1 MTFRDYILVMSAGTG
16 AVWVAFAVVLLAID
30 PARSGALGFVLFY
43 ATFGLSVIGTLAIAG
58 TAVRTHF
65 HPEDVV
71 SRQVARAL
79 RQAVLIAAIL
89 IGSMALSAA
98 GLFRPWTGIL
108 LVLAAALV
116 ELAFLAAARPR
127 AGL

>member
-1 MTFRDYILVMSAGTG
+1 MTFRDYLLVMSAGTG
-16 AVWVAFAVVLLAID
+16 AVWLAFVVVLLAID
-30 PARSGALGFVLFY
+30 PTRSGTLGFVLFY
-43 ATFGLSVIGTLAIAG
+43 ATFGLSVLGTFAIAG

-71 SRQVARAL
+71 SRQVARAF
-79 RQAVLIAAIL
+79 RQALLISAIL
-89 IGSMALSAA
+89 IGSMMLSAA

-116 ELAFLAAARPR
+116 ELAFLAAGRPR
-127 AGL
+127 QGA

>member
-1 MTFRDYILVMSAGTG
+1 MTFRDYLLVMSAGTG
-16 AVWVAFAVVLLAID
+16 AVWIAFAVVLLFID
-30 PARSGALGFVLFY
+30 PSRSGTLGFALFY
-43 ATFGLSVIGTLAIAG
+43 ATFGLSVIGTFAIAG
-58 TAVRTHF
+58 TAVRTHL

-79 RQAVLIAAIL
+79 RQAILVAAIL
-89 IGSMALSAA
+89 IGSLMLLAV

-116 ELAFLAAARPR
+116 ELAFLAAGRPR
-127 AGL
+127 HTL

>member
-1 MTFRDYILVMSAGTG
+1 MTFRDYVLVMSAGTG

-30 PARSGALGFVLFY
+30 PTRSGALGFALFY
-43 ATFGLSVIGTLAIAG
+43 ATFGLSIIGTLAIAG

-71 SRQVARAL
+71 SRQVARAF
-79 RQAVLIAAIL
+79 RQALLIGAIL
-89 IGSMALSAA
+89 IGCMLLSAA
-98 GLFRPWTGIL
+98 GLFRPWTGIV

-116 ELAFLAAARPR
+116 ELAFLAAARPK
-127 AGL
+127 AGV